1 MNAIKKFTN
10 TMSKLKQ
17 LLAQPD
23 NRICADCGAPD
34 PKWASTS
41 IGVFICIKCCG
52 VHRSLGVQISK
63 VVSVTL
69 DSWSE
74 DDIAIME
81 AVGGNAAAN
90 SVYEAC
96 LPPDVQ
102 KPTADASVEERTD
115 WIIRKYKDQEFL
127 KPALRIKTAL
137 QLNSSARISVHNTSS
152 RHNINSSP
160 SLVRNNKVD
169 ASLGRSQHSTA
180 SAGRSLHE
188 GSSQAASRSGWAS
201 LSDNSTSSPNKSMA
215 GMVEFLGMLKVRIVR
230 GIGLAVRDLLSSDP
244 YVVVTLGHQVLKT
257 RVINRSLNPVWN
269 EEIILSVPSPPQP
282 LKLQVFDKDVFSAD
296 DIMGDAEVD
305 LNPLILAAQMHEG
318 MFEEYGCEQIGR
330 WLATSDNALVKDS
343 NIEVIDG
350 LIKQDIHLKL
360 QNVEKGELVLS
371 LEWVPLSQ

>member
-1 MNAIKKFTN
+1 
-10 TMSKLKQ
+10 MSKLKQ

-137 QLNSSARISVHNTSS
+137 QSNSSARISVHNTSS
-152 RHNINSSP
+152 RHNTSSSP
-160 SLVRNNKVD
+160 SL
-169 ASLGRSQHSTA
+169 
-180 SAGRSLHE
+180 
-188 GSSQAASRSGWAS
+188 
-201 LSDNSTSSPNKSMA
+201 A

-244 YVVVTLGHQVLKT
+244 YVVVTLGQQVLKT

>member
-1 MNAIKKFTN
+1 
-10 TMSKLKQ
+10 MSKLKQ

-137 QLNSSARISVHNTSS
+137 QSNSSAQISVHNTSS
-152 RHNINSSP
+152 RQNTSSSP
-160 SLVRNNKVD
+160 SL
-169 ASLGRSQHSTA
+169 
-180 SAGRSLHE
+180 
-188 GSSQAASRSGWAS
+188 
-201 LSDNSTSSPNKSMA
+201 A

-244 YVVVTLGHQVLKT
+244 YVVVTLGNQVLKT

-343 NIEVIDG
+343 SIEVIDG